1 MLYVISYDLNKPGQ
15 GYSELYKSIK
25 KLGSW
30 CHYLDS
36 TWLVDSSLSAHKIQ
50 DILNSKIDKN
60 DSLLIFRLGK
70 DYGGWMKTS
79 AWSWI
84 NKHL

>member
-1 MLYVISYDLNKPGQ
+1 MISYDLNKPGQ
-15 GYSELYKSIK
+15 NYSELYKSIK
-25 KLGSW
+25 NLGSW

-36 TWLVDSSLSAHKIQ
+36 TWLIDSSLSAHKIQ

-60 DSLLIFRLGK
+60 DGLLIFRLSK
-70 DYGGWMKTS
+70 DHGGWMKTS
-79 AWSWI
+79 AWTWI